1 LYKGEDTMAIILAND
16 SMDQNAAK
24 ILREKGHELI
34 EHHYDIDELKEK
46 IKEVDALIVRSA
58 TKIRKKLIDEA
69 AKSKK
74 LKLIIRAGVG
84 LDNIDVDYAESKGIK
99 VRNTPNSS
107 SRAVAELAVGQ
118 MISLSRYTYIANV
131 TMRQGQWNKKQ
142 YKGSELLDKNLG
154 LIGFGRMAKETA
166 QLAEALGMKILYT
179 NRSGPKEG
187 YENYNY
193 KNMDDLLKESDYI
206 SLHIPF
212 NKKKGAVLGKEE
224 FDKMK
229 EGAFI
234 VNCARGG
241 VVDEGALLEAL
252 DSGKVAA
259 AAVDVFEEEPTPNEK
274 LYTHPKIALTPH
286 IGGSTKESQAR
297 IGKEIVSI
305 VDELF

>member
-24 ILREKGHELI
+24 ILREKDHELI

>member
-1 LYKGEDTMAIILAND
+1 MAIILAND

-24 ILREKGHELI
+24 ILREKDHELI

-84 LDNIDVDYAESKGIK
+84 LDNIDVDYAESKGMK

-286 IGGSTKESQAR
+286 IGGSTKESQGR

>member
-1 LYKGEDTMAIILAND
+1 MAIILAND

-241 VVDEGALLEAL
+241 VVDEEALLEAL

>member
-1 LYKGEDTMAIILAND
+1 MAIILAND

-24 ILREKGHELI
+24 ILRERGHELI
-34 EHHYDIDELKEK
+34 EHHYELDELKEK
-46 IKEVDALIVRSA
+46 MKEVDIIIVRSA
-58 TKIRKKLIDEA
+58 TKIRKELIDEA
-69 AKSKK
+69 VKGGK

-84 LDNIDVDYAESKGIK
+84 LDNIDVDYAKSKGIK

-118 MISLSRYTYIANV
+118 MLSLSRYTYIANV

-142 YKGSELLDKNLG
+142 YKGSELMDKKLG

-187 YENYNY
+187 YDNYEY
-193 KNMDDLLKESDYI
+193 KEMDELLKESDYI

-212 NKKKGAVLGKEE
+212 NKKQGAVLGKEE
-224 FDKMK
+224 FNKMK
-229 EGAFI
+229 EGVFI

-241 VVDEGALLEAL
+241 VVDEEALLEAL

-259 AAVDVFEEEPTPNEK
+259 AAVDVFEEEPTSNKK
-274 LYTHPKIALTPH
+274 LYTHPKVALTPH
-286 IGGSTKESQAR
+286 IGGSTKESQGR

-305 VDELF
+305 VDELSK

>member
-1 LYKGEDTMAIILAND
+1 MDIILAND

-24 ILREKGHELI
+24 ILREKDHELI

>member
-1 LYKGEDTMAIILAND
+1 MAIILAND

-34 EHHYDIDELKEK
+34 ERHYDIDELKEK

-131 TMRQGQWNKKQ
+131 TMRQGQWTKKQ

-166 QLAEALGMKILYT
+166 QLAEALGMKIWMIYLKNPIIFLYIF
-179 NRSGPKEG
+179 
-187 YENYNY
+187 
-193 KNMDDLLKESDYI
+193 L
-206 SLHIPF
+206 
-212 NKKKGAVLGKEE
+212 
-224 FDKMK
+224 
-229 EGAFI
+229 
-234 VNCARGG
+234 
-241 VVDEGALLEAL
+241 
-252 DSGKVAA
+252 
-259 AAVDVFEEEPTPNEK
+259 
-274 LYTHPKIALTPH
+274 
-286 IGGSTKESQAR
+286 STKRKA
-297 IGKEIVSI
+297 
-305 VDELF
+305 LY

>member
-1 LYKGEDTMAIILAND
+1 MAIILAND

-24 ILREKGHELI
+24 ALKERGHDLI
-34 EHHYDIDELKEK
+34 EHHYDINELKEK
-46 IKEVDALIVRSA
+46 IKEVDIVIVRSA
-58 TKIRKKLIDEA
+58 TKIREELIDEA
-69 AKSKK
+69 AKSGK

-84 LDNIDVDYAESKGIK
+84 LDNIDVEYARSKGIT
-99 VRNTPNSS
+99 VRNTPSSS
-107 SRAVAELAVGQ
+107 SRAVAELAIGQ
-118 MISLSRYTYIANV
+118 MLSLSRYTYIANV
-131 TMRQGQWNKKQ
+131 TMRNGQWNKKQ

-154 LIGFGRMAKETA
+154 LIGFGRIAKETA
-166 QLAEALGMKILYT
+166 KLAEALGMKILYT

>member
-1 LYKGEDTMAIILAND
+1 MAIILAND

-24 ILREKGHELI
+24 ILREKDHELI

>member
-1 LYKGEDTMAIILAND
+1 MAIILAND

>member
-1 LYKGEDTMAIILAND
+1 MAIILAND

-241 VVDEGALLEAL
+241 VLDEGALLEAL